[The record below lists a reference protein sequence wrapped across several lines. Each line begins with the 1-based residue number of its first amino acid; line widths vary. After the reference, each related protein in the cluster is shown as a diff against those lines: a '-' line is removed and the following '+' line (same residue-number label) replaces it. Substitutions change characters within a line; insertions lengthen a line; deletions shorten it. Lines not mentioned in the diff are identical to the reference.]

1 MKNIII
7 LITAIYSINSFAW
20 TLMYSDARKYKTS
33 TEISVYYDNQ
43 TCSNAGLT
51 ASSIQSLT
59 EEAVDTY
66 WNSVATTSLKL
77 NSKTILNTGLG
88 ASTSSANALN
98 YIASVSNNSIL
109 VICADNLSSN
119 NTLAVGTMTCS
130 GDTCAGAV
138 ILNNKNGTVLA
149 SADHETIVATLA
161 HELGHAV
168 GIGHTSVKGAL
179 MYYDATGVTYKS
191 LAQDDID
198 AVTYL
203 YPNDKSLGG
212 LGGACGSVD
221 FNDKKRRDFLLSLIM
236 GLILLGSLNWLAR
249 KTRYF
254 I

>member
-1 MKNIII
+1 
-7 LITAIYSINSFAW
+7 
-20 TLMYSDARKYKTS
+20 MYSDARRYKTS
-33 TEISVYYDNQ
+33 SFVDVYYDNK
-43 TCSNAGLT
+43 TCLRAGLT

-66 WNSVATTSLKL
+66 WNSVSTTSLKL
-77 NSKTILNTGLG
+77 NSKSILNTGLA
-88 ASTSSANALN
+88 ASPDLDIDVLPYVKN
-98 YIASVSNNSIL
+98 ISNNAIL
-109 VICADNLSSN
+109 VLCVDNLTSI

-130 GDTCAGAV
+130 GDQCYGAV
-138 ILNNKNGTVLA
+138 LLNNKVGTVLA
-149 SADHETIVATLA
+149 SADHETVVATLA

-212 LGGACGSVD
+212 LAGACATVELD
-221 FNDKKRRDFLLSLIM
+221 HKKRRDFLYSLLM
-236 GLILLGSLNWLAR
+236 GLMLLSSLNWLTR
-249 KTRYF
+249 KFRYF

>member
-1 MKNIII
+1 MKNLII
-7 LITAIYSINSFAW
+7 LMTAFYTLNSFAW
-20 TLMYSDARKYKTS
+20 TLMYADARKYKTS

-77 NSKTILNTGLG
+77 NSKSILNTGLG
-88 ASTSSANALN
+88 ASASSATALN
-98 YIASVSNNSIL
+98 YIANVSNNSIL
-109 VICADNLSSN
+109 IICADNLSSI

-130 GDTCAGAV
+130 GDICAGAV
-138 ILNNKNGTVLA
+138 LLNNKGGTVLA
-149 SADHETIVATLA
+149 SADHATVVATLA
-161 HELGHAV
+161 HEIGHAV

-221 FNDKKRRDFLLSLIM
+221 FDHKNNINFFTSM
-236 GLILLGSLNWLAR
+236 LLGLFLMIGVAQTS
-249 KTRYF
+249 KKYRYF
-254 I
+254 K

>member
-1 MKNIII
+1 MKI
-7 LITAIYSINSFAW
+7 LICIITIFYSINSFAW
-20 TLMYSDARKYKTS
+20 TLMYSDARRYKTS
-33 TEISVYYDNQ
+33 SSVDVYYDNQ
-43 TCSNAGLT
+43 TCAQAGLT

-77 NSKTILNTGLG
+77 NSKSILNTGLG
-88 ASTSSANALN
+88 ASPTSTNALN
-98 YIASVSNNSIL
+98 YIAGVSNNSIL
-109 VICADNLSSN
+109 IVCTDILTSN

-138 ILNNKNGTVLA
+138 LLNNKNGTVLA
-149 SADHETIVATLA
+149 SADHETVVATLA
-161 HELGHAV
+161 HEIGHAV

-212 LGGACGSVD
+212 LAGACGTVD
-221 FNDKKRRDFLLSLIM
+221 FDHKKRRDFLYSLLM
-236 GLILLGSLNWLAR
+236 GLMLLSSLYWLTR
-249 KTRYF
+249 KFRYF